1 MDNNYNNQNM
11 PNDPYSQGGMD
22 PYNGGMGPQGSK
34 GKAIASMVTGICSI
48 IPGCCWIW
56 LGLPLAI
63 VALVLGYLS
72 RKNNE
77 DGKGMAIAGIV
88 CGIVGIVVV
97 IINIILVIVLKDSAD
112 SLMAW
117 VQEQSKAALFIK

>member
-1 MDNNYNNQNM
+1 MDNNYNNQNDQFNQA
-11 PNDPYSQGGMD
+11 PMD
-22 PYNGGMGPQGSK
+22 PYNGSMPPQGGSK
-34 GKAIASMVTGICSI
+34 GKAIGSMVTGICSI

-63 VALVLGYLS
+63 VALVLGFLS

-88 CGIVGIVVV
+88 CGIVGLVVV
-97 IINIILVIVLKDSAD
+97 IINIILLVVLKDSAE
-112 SLMAW
+112 SLAAW
-117 VQEQSKAALFIK
+117 LQEQSKAALFIK

>member
-1 MDNNYNNQNM
+1 MDNNYNNQNDQFNQA
-11 PNDPYSQGGMD
+11 PMD
-22 PYNGGMGPQGSK
+22 PYNGSMPPQGGPK

-63 VALVLGYLS
+63 VALVLGFLS

-88 CGIVGIVVV
+88 CGVVGLVVV

-117 VQEQSKAALFIK
+117 VQEQNKAALFIK